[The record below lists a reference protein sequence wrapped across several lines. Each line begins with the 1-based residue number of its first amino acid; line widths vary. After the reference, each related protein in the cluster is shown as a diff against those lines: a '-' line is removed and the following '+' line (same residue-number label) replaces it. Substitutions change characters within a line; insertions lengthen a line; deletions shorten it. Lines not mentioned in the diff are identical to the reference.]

1 MHKKASLCLGRA
13 REIRNR
19 TQNLEF
25 KVQTLLNF
33 NFTFVQRNNHSKTY
47 MSNKD
52 DKKGRVNVVYSTNP
66 DFQYEY
72 NGEEETET
80 LAPEKQNLRVTLDSK
95 QRKGKIVTLVQGFVG
110 TEDDLKELAKLIKNK
125 CGVGGSVKD
134 GEIII
139 QGELKEKI
147 LAILRDNKYRA
158 K

>member
-1 MHKKASLCLGRA
+1 MY
-13 REIRNR
+13 I
-19 TQNLEF
+19 
-25 KVQTLLNF
+25 LLLPKG
-33 NFTFVQRNNHSKTY
+33 TIIKTT
-47 MSNKD
+47 MSNKN

-66 DFQYEY
+66 DFRYEY
-72 NGEEETET
+72 DEENETET

-95 QRKGKIVTLVQGFVG
+95 QRKGKTVTLVQGFVG
-110 TEDDLKELAKLIKNK
+110 TEDDLKELAKLLKNK